1 MYLLPAIFPLR
12 RFSQRPP
19 PSVHAFPHP
28 EVLPASCLGA
38 SHRFLRDPVQERKP
52 LLPPL
57 PFQSASTAPVAGPCQ
72 TQPPVPNATILL
84 S

>member
-1 MYLLPAIFPLR
+1 
-12 RFSQRPP
+12 
-19 PSVHAFPHP
+19 
-28 EVLPASCLGA
+28 
-38 SHRFLRDPVQERKP
+38 LRDPVQERKP